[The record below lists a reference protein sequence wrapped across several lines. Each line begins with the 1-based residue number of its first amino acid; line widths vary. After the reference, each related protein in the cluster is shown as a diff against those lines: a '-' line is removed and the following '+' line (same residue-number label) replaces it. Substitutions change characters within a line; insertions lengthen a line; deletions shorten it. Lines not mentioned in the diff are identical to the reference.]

1 MSQPTLYVMR
11 GLPGSGKSTEARKII
26 KEFEARGEM
35 CIRLNKDEIRL
46 MMGYSNWNNNI
57 ETVVREAIDKMTLA
71 ALREGISVI
80 NDNTNLSVRDIA
92 DANENAEFY
101 NANLIVDT
109 RCLGVP
115 VDECI
120 ARDAQRT
127 GSAKVGSDVIRGFVK
142 KYPNL
147 FKNSSQHENE

>member
-1 MSQPTLYVMR
+1 MR

-46 MMGYSNWNNNI
+46 MMGYSNWNTTI
-57 ETVVREAIDKMTLA
+57 EIVVREAIIRMTLV

-80 NDNTNLSVRDIA
+80 NDNTNLSPKDIA
-92 DANENAEFY
+92 DANVYAELY

-109 RCLGVP
+109 RCLGVS

-127 GSAKVGSDVIRGFVK
+127 GSAKVGPDVIRGFVK
-142 KYPNL
+142 RYPNL
-147 FKNSSQHENE
+147 FKNTPQHETK